1 MGALWRFEWVGLWVV
16 CKILS
21 LLVHLK
27 ARRTILLVAVKISAG
42 EASMLVSLFN
52 LSGWDCG

>member
-1 MGALWRFEWVGLWVV
+1 VGLWVV

-21 LLVHLK
+21 LLVLLK
-27 ARRTILLVAVKISAG
+27 ARRTAG